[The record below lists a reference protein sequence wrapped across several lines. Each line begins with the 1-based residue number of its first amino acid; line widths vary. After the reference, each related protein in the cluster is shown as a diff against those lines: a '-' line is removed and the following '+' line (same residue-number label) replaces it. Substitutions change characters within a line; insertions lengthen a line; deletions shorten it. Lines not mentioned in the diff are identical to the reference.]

1 MEGFQKPFRAVAA
14 DRTTPDPK
22 LWRMNAPKA
31 GTSDP
36 LIVTFP
42 KPMDYALLQR
52 LITVSGVAG
61 DIAIGRDETE
71 WRYTPRA
78 PWKAGTYRV
87 LADTT
92 LEDISGNHLDRP
104 FDVDVFDTVTSHIT
118 TKTVSLPFTVR

>member
-1 MEGFQKPFRAVAA
+1 VEA

-22 LWRMNAPKA
+22 LWHMTAPKA

-52 LITVSGVAG
+52 LIAVQGVAG

-71 WRYTPRA
+71 WRYTPRT

-87 LADTT
+87 VADTT

-104 FDVDVFDTVTSHIT
+104 FDVDTFTTVTSHIT
-118 TKTVSLPFTVR
+118 TKTVSLPFTVK